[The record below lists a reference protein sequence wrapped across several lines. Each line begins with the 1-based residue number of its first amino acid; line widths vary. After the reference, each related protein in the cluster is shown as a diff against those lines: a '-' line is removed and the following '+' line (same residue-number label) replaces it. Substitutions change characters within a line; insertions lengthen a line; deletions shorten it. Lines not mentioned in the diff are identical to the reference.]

1 MTRFFF
7 GEVFGDEEFVME
19 TKAKLG
25 AKAMGR
31 GALENNE
38 GYLLIRIYRVRCFE
52 KIKIL
57 KSA

>member
-1 MTRFFF
+1 
-7 GEVFGDEEFVME
+7 ME

-38 GYLLIRIYRVRCFE
+38 GYELRESQSPHNLLLILNSGNDTVQLTIHLF
-52 KIKIL
+52 
-57 KSA
+57 